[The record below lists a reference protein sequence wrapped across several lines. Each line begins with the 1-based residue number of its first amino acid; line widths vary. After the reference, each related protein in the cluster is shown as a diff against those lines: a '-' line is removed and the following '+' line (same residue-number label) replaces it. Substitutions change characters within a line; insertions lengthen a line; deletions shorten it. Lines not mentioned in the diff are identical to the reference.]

1 MLVFPSVKVE
11 TPFVELKRYAILNFT
26 SKHHLIA
33 THVVHH
39 HVLQFWHEGLLID
52 KIKVNMFVSCN
63 LNPDI
68 SFDIVDKTSDI
79 NSVVK
84 FP

>member
-26 SKHHLIA
+26 SKHQLIA
-33 THVVHH
+33 THVIHH
-39 HVLQFWHEGLLID
+39 HVLQFWHESLFID

-63 LNPDI
+63 LNSDVA
-68 SFDIVDKTSDI
+68 FDVVNETSDI
-79 NSVVK
+79 DSVVK